1 MIAGRGL
8 GVARLFAISVVAGC
22 AVRLEEFNA
31 ERDAAQRLPVR
42 LANAAAEDAGFDP
55 RGLALRLGSRVATM
69 MLMLLQDNEGIT
81 VAGAPGRSHPRMP
94 PGALGGAGLSG
105 PGSSR
110 RNTHPTIGDSLR
122 RDAIAQHGQHGKG
135 RNLTTQTSPKCLSQ
149 PLPDMSVFPL
159 RKIAE
164 IIRYVA
170 PVGSLVDAYP
180 VHLITRSSLAAMAAL
195 TPGSDFDVRRFR
207 PNPVVDTEP
216 GYELLPENS
225 WCNADLDLPN
235 AGLHGEIPTLRCV
248 MPPASSANSRQT
260 SK

>member
-1 MIAGRGL
+1 LCHDRRTRTGSRPSLRYIRGCWL
-8 GVARLFAISVVAGC
+8 RGQTF
-22 AVRLEEFNA
+22 EEFNA

-135 RNLTTQTSPKCLSQ
+135 RNLTTQTSPKWLSQ

-159 RKIAE
+159 PSRRAQPETRRPPRGQRADAE
-164 IIRYVA
+164 R
-170 PVGSLVDAYP
+170 VGGPWLSGGAGAGAR
-180 VHLITRSSLAAMAAL
+180 HTAHAAIQASPER
-195 TPGSDFDVRRFR
+195 PGRAF
-207 PNPVVDTEP
+207 N
-216 GYELLPENS
+216 
-225 WCNADLDLPN
+225 
-235 AGLHGEIPTLRCV
+235 
-248 MPPASSANSRQT
+248 Q
-260 SK
+260 